1 MISRE
6 PCRCFIHFRKR
17 RLPVNCRGKN
27 QSVILST
34 KHDTGDAYQ
43 PTAGP
48 WDFWVGANS
57 AVVAGRG
64 NVFDPMEAR
73 VQLKSRLNEVDED
86 IKASKRHRE
95 HAPES

>member
-1 MISRE
+1 MSIWSGGD
-6 PCRCFIHFRKR
+6 CRRDATGFRNMGWAIK
-17 RLPVNCRGKN
+17 K

-48 WDFWVGANS
+48 WDFWVGANP

-64 NVFDPMEAR
+64 NVFEPM
-73 VQLKSRLNEVDED
+73 
-86 IKASKRHRE
+86 
-95 HAPES
+95 